1 MTTAILFPGQG
12 TDLGDLVAMWGES
25 PRVAA
30 LLDVAARALAMTP
43 AQLAR
48 PRATTPTTALQPVLT
63 ALTIGIYEEL
73 VHRGVRARFFAGHS
87 LGEVAAC
94 AAAGAIAGEAAV
106 ELAGLRGRLMAREA
120 ARHRGGMLAVT
131 GTATEVERAVAH
143 GASAGR
149 VVIAARNTATEWA
162 LSGDDAAL
170 RAISR
175 LLPATP
181 IAAGGPWHS
190 LAMAGAVDEYQEAL
204 HRAMSGPLRAPVV
217 CNRTGEELYE
227 VARLPELLA
236 GQLVHPVEWAA
247 SMETLRRSGV
257 RDVMLCGPGKAL
269 RRFARA
275 GIPGATVLVVAT
287 PSDLAAAS
295 SSEAL
300 AGSASTAVP
309 S

>member
-1 MTTAILFPGQG
+1 
-12 TDLGDLVAMWGES
+12 
-25 PRVAA
+25 
-30 LLDVAARALAMTP
+30 
-43 AQLAR
+43 
-48 PRATTPTTALQPVLT
+48 
-63 ALTIGIYEEL
+63 
-73 VHRGVRARFFAGHS
+73 
-87 LGEVAAC
+87 
-94 AAAGAIAGEAAV
+94 
-106 ELAGLRGRLMAREA
+106 
-120 ARHRGGMLAVT
+120 
-131 GTATEVERAVAH
+131 
-143 GASAGR
+143 
-149 VVIAARNTATEWA
+149 
-162 LSGDDAAL
+162 
-170 RAISR
+170 
-175 LLPATP
+175 
-181 IAAGGPWHS
+181 
-190 LAMAGAVDEYQEAL
+190 
-204 HRAMSGPLRAPVV
+204 V